1 MTTERSKPNAR
12 RLFRR
17 LRTQFKKDS
26 GLQKLTGA
34 DRMLIDQA
42 ALLALRARQ
51 MRDDIL
57 ADKPVSDEDMV
68 RTTNCCIRAVGAL
81 RTRQDHADDGHD
93 ALQAE
98 AERTQARP
106 DSGLDAIEI
115 FLREKRE
122 REQKEDQANG

>member
-1 MTTERSKPNAR
+1 MTAESNKKPNAR

-17 LRTQFKKDS
+17 LRSQFKRDS

-51 MRDDIL
+51 MRDAIL
-57 ADKPVSDEDMV
+57 TGDKPVSDEDMV
-68 RTTNCCIRAVGAL
+68 RTTNCCIRAMAAL
-81 RTRQDHADDGHD
+81 RTRDRPDDDGQD
-93 ALQAE
+93 VEPPQA
-98 AERTQARP
+98 QP

-122 REQKEDQANG
+122 REEKDKANG